1 MGTDKRE
8 RRGTREEGKG
18 GKGKGRGERRERR
31 SRDGKGGKGKGRHN
45 TKYNKG
51 KHHEPSAAD
60 LQAKADMEF
69 ARKLQAQ
76 INGTTV
82 HNEWQRQ
89 SSKGSAKRG
98 IVSNARQITAGGD
111 IVP

>member
-1 MGTDKRE
+1 M
-8 RRGTREEGKG
+8 RRTCLP
-18 GKGKGRGERRERR
+18 RRERR

-51 KHHEPSAAD
+51 KHNEPSAAD

-98 IVSNARQITAGGD
+98 IGRDCGAGAPSYGTSTLQYSFK
-111 IVP
+111 